1 MATAR
6 ERYLNAVSPRAA
18 SSSEGESPSSA
29 AANAEAAASAPPAP
43 AAPSPRWSNRSST
56 ATTKT
61 SEMTSPAVTPRGAG
75 RNAIASSPR
84 AALSSSSANG
94 RSPAVTSASASASST
109 AAGNATAA
117 AAAAS
122 PAAPSSNSYPKPMSG
137 RKPGGS
143 TGPAKSRAVEARLSA
158 AMAIYAGGGAAPMP
172 SPTPGTPGGGPV
184 SDDDYFTDDGLLD
197 RAKVVSPRHQ
207 VDMVAGIRS
216 PTNARNARL
225 TGAAPPPTLGEIESH
240 LLSDSHATTTTTTSA
255 NVASPGAR
263 STLSTASGGHRARP
277 MPENG
282 MGGNG
287 GGGRSHRKPGKK
299 LGRGFFDESFEE
311 AFPAN
316 DNLDAFNTSVD
327 RGASNTNNN
336 QNQNLQKG
344 RAAPSPSAQRK
355 ADRGAASASGGDH
368 QKALHDPFGTMP
380 SLPTPTSSSSG
391 GAAAAAGHD
400 STSTSVAAR
409 RRARAA
415 ATTGGLSI
423 DTGVTSPTA
432 AGHAADAG
440 DATSPATMLDFA
452 LQGTPVAAAAAGGGG
467 GADTGYPSD
476 DEQEG
481 VLGAV
486 ASPRSWKGASAAAS
500 SSKVDTSREGL
511 IGSDDLSPSNA
522 PTVMSDAEARL
533 EEEEEERKRREAEEK
548 KNRFLSKMIL
558 RVSCSNNNNNK
569 ETVYCMHR
577 VIGI

>member
-18 SSSEGESPSSA
+18 ASSEGVSPSA
-29 AANAEAAASAPPAP
+29 AANAEAAASVPPAP

-56 ATTKT
+56 AART
-61 SEMTSPAVTPRGAG
+61 SELTSPAVTPRGAG

-94 RSPAVTSASASASST
+94 RSPAVTSASAPTST
-109 AAGNATAA
+109 AAGNAT

-143 TGPAKSRAVEARLSA
+143 TGAAKSRAVEARLSA
-158 AMAIYAGGGAAPMP
+158 AMAIYAGGAAAPMP
-172 SPTPGTPGGGPV
+172 SPSPGTPGGGPV

-197 RAKVVSPRHQ
+197 PARVVSPRQ
-207 VDMVAGIRS
+207 MDVAAIRS

-240 LLSDSHATTTTTTSA
+240 LLSDSHTTTTTT

-263 STLSTASGGHRARP
+263 STLSAASGGHRTRP

-282 MGGNG
+282 MGGGNGGGGGG

-311 AFPAN
+311 AFPAD

-327 RGASNTNNN
+327 RGTSTTNNN
-336 QNQNLQKG
+336 QNPNLQKG

-355 ADRGAASASGGDH
+355 ADRGAATGGDA

-391 GAAAAAGHD
+391 GAAAAGHE
-400 STSTSVAAR
+400 STSVAAR

-423 DTGVTSPTA
+423 DTGLATSPTA

-452 LQGTPVAAAAAGGGG
+452 LQGTPVAAAAAAAG
-467 GADTGYPSD
+467 GAGYPSD
-476 DEQEG
+476 DDKEQEG

-486 ASPRSWKGASAAAS
+486 ASPRSWKGASAAAGS
-500 SSKVDTSREGL
+500 GKVDTSREGL
-511 IGSDDLSPSNA
+511 IGSDELSPSNA

-533 EEEEEERKRREAEEK
+533 EEEERKRREAEEK

-558 RVSCSNNNNNK
+558 RVSCSQQQD
-569 ETVYCMHR
+569 
-577 VIGI
+577 G

>member
-18 SSSEGESPSSA
+18 ASSEGVSPSA
-29 AANAEAAASAPPAP
+29 AANAEAAASVPPAP

-56 ATTKT
+56 AART
-61 SEMTSPAVTPRGAG
+61 SELTSPAVTPRGAG

-94 RSPAVTSASASASST
+94 RSPAVTSASAPTST
-109 AAGNATAA
+109 AAGNAT

-143 TGPAKSRAVEARLSA
+143 TGAAKSRAVEARLSA
-158 AMAIYAGGGAAPMP
+158 AMAISAGGSAVP
-172 SPTPGTPGGGPV
+172 SPSPGTPGGGPV

-207 VDMVAGIRS
+207 MDDMVAGIRS

-240 LLSDSHATTTTTTSA
+240 LHGSHATTNTTSSM
-255 NVASPGAR
+255 ASPGGR
-263 STLSTASGGHRARP
+263 STRSTASGGNRARP

-282 MGGNG
+282 MGGGGNG
-287 GGGRSHRKPGKK
+287 GGAGGRSHRKPGKK

-311 AFPAN
+311 AFPAD

-327 RGASNTNNN
+327 RGTSTTNNN
-336 QNQNLQKG
+336 QNPNLQKG

-355 ADRGAASASGGDH
+355 ADRGAATGGDA

-391 GAAAAAGHD
+391 GAAAAGHE
-400 STSTSVAAR
+400 STSVAAR

-423 DTGVTSPTA
+423 DTGLATSPTA

-452 LQGTPVAAAAAGGGG
+452 LQGTPVAAAAAAAG
-467 GADTGYPSD
+467 GAGYPSD
-476 DEQEG
+476 DDKEQEG

-486 ASPRSWKGASAAAS
+486 ASPRSWKGASAAAGS
-500 SSKVDTSREGL
+500 GKVDTSREGL
-511 IGSDDLSPSNA
+511 IGSDELSPSNA

-533 EEEEEERKRREAEEK
+533 EEEERKRREAEEK

-558 RVSCSNNNNNK
+558 RVSCSQQQD
-569 ETVYCMHR
+569 
-577 VIGI
+577 G